1 MVGSNNWPSMGQQP
15 PENIHEH
22 GTILHANTKSMLA
35 RVQKKD
41 SMPMAVTELW
51 LSEVI
56 RYMEL
61 TKNLPMQTDVM
72 DALDKLTTKISSSHE
87 KLEEDTTI
95 IRKTITE
102 FSLPS
107 SSSSVYSKNSS
118 QSWSSVVSSGVASKA
133 STIMKPKPTI
143 NKNTEIIVRL
153 NDSEQKQV
161 LQKVPSQD
169 IVEDI
174 NARIMQLETATKGIR
189 AIKKLP
195 SGDIAVHTVNE
206 EEADKLRSN
215 SAWTAVLGK
224 KAKAVVQSYAI
235 IVTGIETEE
244 WDLRSEESRTA
255 AMRKIQD
262 QNEDVEALK
271 NMEITW
277 IGWRQKRIPKDQK
290 YATMIL
296 KVSTPEMGN
305 AILDL
310 SLMVGRQVRACS
322 VINKACRT
330 IQCFKCYYYG
340 HTTVQCTREERC
352 GHCAGAHP
360 TNSEACLT
368 GYKPKCCLCG
378 GGHKPWQ
385 KECPEKKKE
394 IQRILIAK
402 GMTPRRFEVRGR
414 VAATKNSPY
423 FNDDN
428 FGNPGSQLMALDGPE
443 TTGKECTGEYN
454 NKRFKNGITFGGTRT
469 PNLSQAPTGNK
480 RTSHS
485 VSPAKGRG
493 KAAQKE
499 ADKGGAYSGV
509 NRTPLKQRDVN
520 TVTRSSQRLC

>member
-1 MVGSNNWPSMGQQP
+1 M
-15 PENIHEH
+15 
-22 GTILHANTKSMLA
+22 
-35 RVQKKD
+35 
-41 SMPMAVTELW
+41 
-51 LSEVI
+51 
-56 RYMEL
+56 
-61 TKNLPMQTDVM
+61 
-72 DALDKLTTKISSSHE
+72 
-87 KLEEDTTI
+87 
-95 IRKTITE
+95 
-102 FSLPS
+102 
-107 SSSSVYSKNSS
+107 
-118 QSWSSVVSSGVASKA
+118 
-133 STIMKPKPTI
+133 
-143 NKNTEIIVRL
+143 
-153 NDSEQKQV
+153 
-161 LQKVPSQD
+161 PSQD

-174 NARIMQLETATKGIR
+174 NARIMQLEAATKGIR

-206 EEADKLRSN
+206 EEADKLRNN

-235 IVTGIETEE
+235 MVTGIEVEE

-255 AMRKIQD
+255 ARRKMQD

-277 IGWRQKRIPKDQK
+277 IGWRQTRIPKDQK
-290 YATMIL
+290 YATMIIE
-296 KVSTPEMGN
+296 VSTPEMGN

-322 VINKACRT
+322 MFNKACRT

-368 GYKPKCCLCG
+368 GYKPKCCMCG

-394 IQRILIAK
+394 IKRILIAK
-402 GMTPRRFEVRGR
+402 DMTPYRFEIRGR
-414 VAATKNSPY
+414 AAATKNIPY
-423 FNDDN
+423 FNDDS
-428 FGNPGSQLMALDGPE
+428 FDNPGSQLMALDGPE

-469 PNLSQAPTGNK
+469 PNLSQASTGSK
-480 RTSHS
+480 RVSRS
-485 VSPAKGRG
+485 ISPAKGRG
-493 KAAQKE
+493 KAAREE
-499 ADKGGAYSGV
+499 ADKGGAYFGT
-509 NRTPLKQRDVN
+509 NRTPLAQRDTN
-520 TVTRSSQRLC
+520 TATRSSQSIC